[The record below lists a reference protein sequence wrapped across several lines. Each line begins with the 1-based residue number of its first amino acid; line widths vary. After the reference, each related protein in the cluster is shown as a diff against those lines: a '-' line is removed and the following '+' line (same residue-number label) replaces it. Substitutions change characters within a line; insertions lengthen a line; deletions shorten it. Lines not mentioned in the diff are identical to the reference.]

1 MRRDELGDE
10 QLLSRFLEGDER
22 AFDLLV
28 RRHEDMVFSLALRMT
43 GDRSDAL
50 EASQEAFISAFR
62 RAGSFRGEA
71 AFSTWLY
78 RIAANAAHDVM
89 RRRRRE
95 FPSEDVPETPS
106 DDPAGHIALRVDVA
120 AALARLPEEYRD
132 AVALHDLS
140 GVAYDDI
147 ARITGAKLGTVKS
160 RISRG
165 RRMLAELLEPAGARE
180 PSKETR

>member
-1 MRRDELGDE
+1 MRLDALADE

-22 AFDLLV
+22 AFELLV
-28 RRHEDMVFSLALRMT
+28 RRHEDLVFSLTFRMT

-89 RRRRRE
+89 RRRKRE
-95 FPSEDVPETPS
+95 YPSEEVPETPA
-106 DDPAGHIALRVDVA
+106 DDPAGLVALRIDVA

-132 AVALHDLS
+132 AVVLHDLG
-140 GVAYDDI
+140 GVAYDDV

-165 RRMLAELLEPAGARE
+165 RRMLAELLEPTRARE